1 MLARKEIVTDI
12 YSINF
17 DLIQQ
22 VAATRRFIIDTAN
35 KIPKFYPNVSVP
47 VTRGYH
53 VVTN

>member
-12 YSINF
+12 CSINF

-22 VAATRRFIIDTAN
+22 VATRRFIIDTAN

-53 VVTN
+53 LVTN